1 MRRLGALL
9 LLLGCISAATGCIT
23 TSPKLALRWPGD
35 LKREQVDRSLSV
47 ARLHERQGKYDEAI
61 NVYKQVLDND
71 PKNVT
76 AHHRL
81 GAIAVKEGRL
91 AEGRASFEQA
101 AALGRPSA
109 ELLNDMGYLLYLQQ
123 DLPGAEAKM
132 REAIRTDSRY
142 KNAHNNL
149 GLVLA
154 EMGKSDEALVEFKQV
169 GSEAEAYSN
178 LAYVQTKLGQ
188 LADAERNYHKALSL
202 DSKLRPAAEALL
214 QLADLKARAT
224 GTTSPAMI
232 ASQPGG
238 MGASPSASHGMA
250 GRDALIESVVDPAG
264 APRASYPNSPASNSP
279 IVPLP
284 AVVPTSGTE
293 SGRAVQ
299 IGSAADP
306 NAAAGAAFSPF
317 GDSPGV
323 SGPSINSN
331 KPAATSPPAVPPPTG
346 ASPQANVPSASR
358 SPSEARTPV
367 SRSISSLPAPAG
379 SGSPR
384 PIGASPSPASNPT
397 MIAPQT
403 WPSGGLYPATSTGS
417 R

>member
-1 MRRLGALL
+1 MRRLCEFLL
-9 LLLGCISAATGCIT
+9 ILGCISAATGCIT

-71 PKNVT
+71 PKNAT
-76 AHHRL
+76 AYHRL

-91 AEGRASFEQA
+91 AEGRESFEQA

-109 ELLNDMGYLLYLQQ
+109 ELLNDMGYLAYLQQ
-123 DLPGAEAKM
+123 DLPTAEAKM
-132 REAIRTDSRY
+132 REALRADSRY

-154 EMGKSDEALVEFKQV
+154 EMGKFDEALAEFKQV
-169 GSEAEAYSN
+169 GSEAEAFSN
-178 LAYVQTKLGQ
+178 LAYVQTKMGQ

-202 DSKLRPAAEALL
+202 DNKLRPAAEALL

-232 ASQPGG
+232 ASQPSG
-238 MGASPSASHGMA
+238 MGVGPSMPNGGV
-250 GRDALIESVVDPAG
+250 GRDSLIESVVDPGNNPMVRPTSAV
-264 APRASYPNSPASNSP
+264 PAQSP

-293 SGRAVQ
+293 SGGAVR
-299 IGSAADP
+299 IGSAP
-306 NAAAGAAFSPF
+306 NAHATPGPAFSPF
-317 GDSPGV
+317 GDSP
-323 SGPSINSN
+323 S
-331 KPAATSPPAVPPPTG
+331 APPANPASASYSPYPQPQAS
-346 ASPQANVPSASR
+346 ASPSHTANPASG
-358 SPSEARTPV
+358 ARTPAT
-367 SRSISSLPAPAG
+367 RSISSPPPPAG
-379 SGSPR
+379 SGQPR
-384 PIGASPSPASNPT
+384 PVSASPLPTSNLPMPAST
-397 MIAPQT
+397 S
-403 WPSGGLYPATSTGS
+403 WPSGGLYPATSNAS